1 MNRKIFALMLCGMA
15 VSAVGIEVKLNSF
28 GAPRTGKKMIV
39 SEHSGIAVRVRAPAE
54 EDISGITVRPEKD
67 GLVVDASKLNPEKN
81 VQVLFGVVTS
91 KETVKSGTGQRI
103 PGEPFTR
110 LEVEFSAAPDV
121 RCALL
126 FEGQTVD
133 ENGRKKHYWGRGNSR
148 PPGKERLSSSI
159 KYFRKIAPLPVFGL
173 IFPADRFSSSTAQ
186 RFSGWKNKK
195 EVTA

>member
-15 VSAVGIEVKLNSF
+15 VSAVGIKVKLNSF

-133 ENGRKKHYWGRGNSR
+133 ENGRKKHCWGARKFTTA
-148 PPGKERLSSSI
+148 GKREIVQFDKVFPENSSI
-159 KYFRKIAPLPVFGL
+159 TRLRFDLSGGSVFKFHRAAFL
-173 IFPADRFSSSTAQ
+173 RME
-186 RFSGWKNKK
+186 K
-195 EVTA
+195 

>member
-1 MNRKIFALMLCGMA
+1 MNRIIFALMLCGMA
-15 VSAVGIEVKLNSF
+15 VSSVGIEVKLNSF

-91 KETVKSGTGQRI
+91 KETVKSGTGKQI

-110 LEVEFSAAPDV
+110 LEVEFSAASDV

-133 ENGRKKHYWGRGNSR
+133 ENGRKKHYWGARKFTTA
-148 PPGKERLSSSI
+148 GKREIVQFDKVFPENSSI
-159 KYFRKIAPLPVFGL
+159 TRLRFDLPGGSVFKFHRAAFL
-173 IFPADRFSSSTAQ
+173 RME
-186 RFSGWKNKK
+186 K
-195 EVTA
+195 